1 MTGAV
6 ALLDRESRALVLRL
20 RDRDVTVHLR
30 EHHNPLSVGDRA
42 QVRALLVG

>member
-1 MTGAV
+1 M
-6 ALLDRESRALVLRL
+6 VLRL

-30 EHHNPLSVGDRA
+30 DHHNPLNVGDRA